1 VKKTLPPHHSCHY
14 LRGFTLIELM
24 ITVAIV
30 AILTTLAYP
39 SYLTHIK
46 KTRRAEAKTALLDL
60 ATRQER
66 YFSVNNIYADT
77 PIKLGFPGA
86 AFPIPILVS
95 TRSYYN
101 MSVTVGTPPS
111 TYTVTATAQGDQ
123 ATDACGNFTL
133 NYLGQQSNSTAE
145 VGCW

>member
-1 VKKTLPPHHSCHY
+1 VQKNLSKNGCNR
-14 LRGFTLIELM
+14 RGFTLIELM

-39 SYLTHIK
+39 SYIEHIK
-46 KTRRAEAKTALLDL
+46 KTRRGEAKTALLDL

-66 YFSVNNIYADT
+66 YFSVNNTYADT
-77 PIKLGFPGA
+77 PVKLGLTGA

-95 TRSYYN
+95 SRSYYN

-111 TYTVTATAQGDQ
+111 TYTVTATPQGDQ
-123 ATDACGNFTL
+123 TSDACGNYTL
-133 NYLGQQSNSTAE
+133 NYLGQQGNSTAATE
-145 VGCW
+145 CW